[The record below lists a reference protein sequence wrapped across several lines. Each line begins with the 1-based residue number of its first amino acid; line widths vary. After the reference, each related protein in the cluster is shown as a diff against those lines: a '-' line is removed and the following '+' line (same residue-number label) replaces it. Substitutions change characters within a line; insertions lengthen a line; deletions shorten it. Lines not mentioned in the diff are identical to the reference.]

1 MIRTVLGG
9 VLAALSMAAHAGYAI
24 VMQDEVPLR
33 ATPGASARPLA
44 VLSQGETVEVR
55 GERLDYLH
63 VWDYAR
69 ERGGYVRASQV
80 RQLDLVP
87 EEAPELLAVLRFLR
101 GVPGSEA
108 LGIGFAA
115 AYIEAASPQTLNGP
129 DGVEAL
135 DAMGAMA
142 ERLARAASGASSL
155 KAVMLSSRLDVAA
168 RYGVRFV
175 TVERNGRVR
184 LCYDGAAYRKVLVM
198 RATEEQRARAM
209 LALSDPA
216 CLKPEITLAQLLD
229 ADVPSAPAYVRNRLL
244 MRRASLWASVAY
256 QQARKGEGAAG
267 AAERAAS
274 AFGQID
280 KNELAEADRVAYSD
294 TELRV
299 KASGVA
305 LMKHVPNERRLH
317 IAVVEGE
324 KGQACV
330 QLRNAKSEG
339 LAKHCTYGH
348 VWAASAVANR
358 ESTALALAVQ
368 PTDSWR
374 ELWVFRKTGKGWS
387 VRVVPPAAVQPG
399 VGTTEFAGWQPGKI
413 RVTREAIVA
422 GRVVRS
428 TAQVQLGGGDGTRR
442 RARNSAAS

>member
-1 MIRTVLGG
+1 MIRFFVLFLLCVNAYAG
-9 VLAALSMAAHAGYAI
+9 GYAI

-55 GERLDYLH
+55 GVRLDYLH
-63 VWDYAR
+63 VWDYTR

-87 EEAPELLAVLRFLR
+87 GEAPELLAILRFVR

-115 AYIEAASPQTLNGP
+115 AYIEAASPETLNGP

-155 KAVMLSSRLDVAA
+155 KAAMLSSHLDVAA

-209 LALSDPA
+209 LALSEPA

-229 ADVPSAPAYVRNRLL
+229 AELPSVPAYLRNRLL

-256 QQARKGEGAAG
+256 QQARKGEDAAA
-267 AAERAAS
+267 AAEHAAAALDRVDRS
-274 AFGQID
+274 
-280 KNELAEADRVAYSD
+280 EVAEADRVAYGD
-294 TELRV
+294 AELRV
-299 KASGVA
+299 KASRAA
-305 LMKHVPNERRLH
+305 LMKQVAARDLRVAT
-317 IAVVEGE
+317 IEGE
-324 KGQACV
+324 KGQTCV
-330 QLRNAKSEG
+330 ELRNAKDKP
-339 LAKHCTYGH
+339 LAKRCTYGH
-348 VWAASAVANR
+348 VWTASAVANR
-358 ESTALALAVQ
+358 EATALALAVQ

-374 ELWVFRKTGKGWS
+374 ELWVFRRSARGWT
-387 VRVVPPAAVQPG
+387 VRVVPPAAVRPG
-399 VGTTEFAGWQPGKI
+399 VGTAEFAGWEPGRV
-413 RVTREAIVA
+413 RVTREAMVR
-422 GRVVRS
+422 GRLVRV
-428 TAQVQLGGGDGTRR
+428 TDRIITYRV
-442 RARNSAAS
+442 RNSAAS

>member
-1 MIRTVLGG
+1 MIRILVGG
-9 VLAALSMAAHAGYAI
+9 VLAAISMVTQAGYAI

-55 GERLDYLH
+55 GERLDYLR

-80 RQLDLVP
+80 RPLDLVP
-87 EEAPELLAVLRFLR
+87 EEASELLAILRFLR

-115 AYIEAASPQTLNGP
+115 AYIEAAAPEVLNGP

-155 KAVMLSSRLDVAA
+155 KAAMLSSHLDVAA

-216 CLKPEITLAQLLD
+216 CLKPDITLAQLLD
-229 ADVPSAPAYVRNRLL
+229 TDGASVPAYVRNRLL

-256 QQARKGEGAAG
+256 QQARKGEGAAE
-267 AAERAAS
+267 AAERAA
-274 AFGQID
+274 AALERVD
-280 KNELAEADRVAYSD
+280 RNELAESDRNAYSD
-294 TELRV
+294 AELRV
-299 KASGVA
+299 KASRVA
-305 LMKHVPNERRLH
+305 LMKAVGAQRLRVAM
-317 IAVVEGE
+317 IEGE
-324 KGQACV
+324 KGQTCV
-330 QLRNAKSEG
+330 ELRNAMDAT
-339 LAKHCTYGH
+339 LAKRCTYGH

-374 ELWVFRKTGKGWS
+374 ELWVFRKTKKGWA

-399 VGTTEFAGWQPGKI
+399 VGTTDFAGWEAGRI
-413 RVTREAIVA
+413 RVTREAMVG
-422 GRVVRS
+422 GRLVRS
-428 TAQVQLGGGDGTRR
+428 TSLLRT
-442 RARNSAAS
+442 

>member
-1 MIRTVLGG
+1 
-9 VLAALSMAAHAGYAI
+9 
-24 VMQDEVPLR
+24 
-33 ATPGASARPLA
+33 
-44 VLSQGETVEVR
+44 
-55 GERLDYLH
+55 

-80 RQLDLVP
+80 RQLALVP
-87 EEAPELLAVLRFLR
+87 EEAPELLAILRFLR

-115 AYIEAASPQTLNGP
+115 AYIEAASPETLNGP

-155 KAVMLSSRLDVAA
+155 KAVMLSSHLDVAA
-168 RYGVRFV
+168 RYGVRFL

-198 RATEEQRARAM
+198 HATEEQRARAM

-216 CLKPEITLAQLLD
+216 CLKPQITLAQLLD
-229 ADVPSAPAYVRNRLL
+229 AEVPSVPAYVRNRLL

-256 QQARKGEGAAG
+256 QQARKGGGAAE
-267 AAERAAS
+267 AAERAA
-274 AFGQID
+274 AALEQVD
-280 KNELAEADRVAYSD
+280 TNELAESDRVAYSD
-294 TELRV
+294 AQLRV
-299 KASGVA
+299 NASRVA
-305 LMKHVPNERRLH
+305 LMKQIDGKQLRV
-317 IAVVEGE
+317 ATVAGD
-324 KGQACV
+324 KGQTCAE
-330 QLRNAKSEG
+330 LRNAKDQA
-339 LAKHCTYGH
+339 LAKRCTYGH

-374 ELWVFRKTGKGWS
+374 ELWVFRKSAKGWS
-387 VRVVPPAAVQPG
+387 VRVVPPAAAQPG
-399 VGTTEFAGWQPGKI
+399 VGTAEFAGWETGKI
-413 RVTREAIVA
+413 RVTREAIVG

-428 TAQVQLGGGDGTRR
+428 TAQVRLDAAGTKGKTR
-442 RARNSAAS
+442 S

>member
-1 MIRTVLGG
+1 MIRFLVLLLFC
-9 VLAALSMAAHAGYAI
+9 VNAHAAGYAI
-24 VMQDEVPLR
+24 VMHDEVPLR

-55 GERLDYLH
+55 GERLDYLQ

-80 RQLDLVP
+80 RQLALVP
-87 EEAPELLAVLRFLR
+87 EEAPELLAILRFLR

-115 AYIEAASPQTLNGP
+115 AYIEAASPETLNGP

-155 KAVMLSSRLDVAA
+155 KAVMLSSHLDVAA
-168 RYGVRFV
+168 RYGVRFL

-198 RATEEQRARAM
+198 HATEEQRARAM

-216 CLKPEITLAQLLD
+216 CLKPQITLAQLLD
-229 ADVPSAPAYVRNRLL
+229 AEVPSVPAYVRNRLL

-256 QQARKGEGAAG
+256 QQARKGGGAAE
-267 AAERAAS
+267 AAERAA
-274 AFGQID
+274 AALEQVD
-280 KNELAEADRVAYSD
+280 TNELAESDRVAYSD
-294 TELRV
+294 AQLRV
-299 KASGVA
+299 NASRVA
-305 LMKHVPNERRLH
+305 LMKQIDGKQLRV
-317 IAVVEGE
+317 ATVAGD
-324 KGQACV
+324 KGQTCAE
-330 QLRNAKSEG
+330 LRNAKDQA
-339 LAKHCTYGH
+339 LAKRCTYGH

-374 ELWVFRKTGKGWS
+374 ELWVFRKSAKGWS
-387 VRVVPPAAVQPG
+387 VRVVPPAAAQPG
-399 VGTTEFAGWQPGKI
+399 VGTAEFAGWETGKI
-413 RVTREAIVA
+413 RVTREAIVG

-428 TAQVQLGGGDGTRR
+428 TAQVRLDAAGTKGKTR
-442 RARNSAAS
+442 S

>member
-1 MIRTVLGG
+1 MIRFLVLLFFC
-9 VLAALSMAAHAGYAI
+9 VAAHAGGYAI

-55 GERLDYLH
+55 GERLDYLQ

-80 RQLDLVP
+80 RQLELVP

-115 AYIEAASPQTLNGP
+115 AYIDAAAPEALNGP

-155 KAVMLSSRLDVAA
+155 KAAMLSSHLDVAA

-209 LALSDPA
+209 LALSDPG
-216 CLKPEITLAQLLD
+216 CLKPDITLAQLLD
-229 ADVPSAPAYVRNRLL
+229 TDVPSVPAYVRNRLL
-244 MRRASLWASVAY
+244 MRRAALWASVAY
-256 QQARKGEGAAG
+256 QQARKGEGAAE
-267 AAERAAS
+267 AAERAA
-274 AFGQID
+274 AALEQVD
-280 KNELAEADRVAYSD
+280 KDELAESDRVAYSD
-294 TELRV
+294 AQLRV
-299 KASGVA
+299 NASRVA
-305 LMKHVPNERRLH
+305 LMKAVGAQRLRVTA
-317 IAVVEGE
+317 IEGE
-324 KGQACV
+324 KGRTCV
-330 QLRNAKSEG
+330 ELRNAKDQA
-339 LAKHCTYGH
+339 LAKRCTYGH
-348 VWAASAVANR
+348 VWTASAVANR
-358 ESTALALAVQ
+358 PSTALALAVQ

-374 ELWVFRKTGKGWS
+374 ELWVFRKSNKGWS

-399 VGTTEFAGWQPGKI
+399 VGTTDFAGWEPGRI
-413 RVTREAIVA
+413 RVTREAMVG
-422 GRVVRS
+422 GRLVRS
-428 TAQVQLGGGDGTRR
+428 TSLLRT
-442 RARNSAAS
+442 